1 MLLSSIPA
9 GFWVICSNHRKCF
22 LVLLFPLSCLW
33 KLPSLRARHRCGSQF
48 LGKPITDAL
57 EAPPPDP
64 RAPKRALARVICTF
78 FLVKALLLLLNTLW
92 QVFWA
97 VPTRQLRN

>member
-1 MLLSSIPA
+1 MLISAIPA
-9 GFWVICSNHRKCF
+9 GLRVICKSHCECF

-57 EAPPPDP
+57 EVP
-64 RAPKRALARVICTF
+64 
-78 FLVKALLLLLNTLW
+78 LL
-92 QVFWA
+92 
-97 VPTRQLRN
+97 PSP